1 MERDWDDDEDRR
13 RREQDALGSLLGPAS
28 GGVTPAFTGAE
39 KPPSDNPPPTAPTST
54 TMPVTPQDQVG
65 MPDPTKNYGR
75 PNDVGP
81 REKTPAG
88 GFVWNQGHDF
98 SAFDTQREQD
108 PAKSAKDA
116 FAMLS
121 NQAPPPPLNDKAALG
136 AWFTQYIQPGM
147 NQLGHQVSSVDG
159 DKMRFKNWQGEFDVD
174 YAQNAGGEGGR
185 LQWGAEGA
193 DDATRAAY
201 APGGTAPSFAG
212 RPGAAP
218 ATPLMQGLGGPQSQG
233 DDPLAK
239 IQAEINALMQGGST
253 PMEQDELR
261 RLLEQ

>member
-1 MERDWDDDEDRR
+1 MKRDWDDDEDRR

-54 TMPVTPQDQVG
+54 TMPVGNAPAVSAA
-65 MPDPTKNYGR
+65 PP
-75 PNDVGP
+75 P
-81 REKTPAG
+81 KTPAG
-88 GFVWNQGHDF
+88 GFKWNQGHDF

-147 NQLGHQVSSVDG
+147 NSLGHQVSSVDG
-159 DKMRFKNWQGEFDVD
+159 DKFSYGNHEGNFSVD
-174 YAQNAGGEGGR
+174 FGQNAGAQSGTR
-185 LQWGAEGA
+185 LQWAADPGDAE
-193 DDATRAAY
+193 TAARY
-201 APGGTAPSFAG
+201 APGGSGAG
-212 RPGAAP
+212 AY
-218 ATPLMQGLGGPQSQG
+218 TPRASGPQPNLGQTPVLMQGPGGPQASET
-233 DDPLAK
+233 DDPLAE
-239 IQAEINALMQGGST
+239 IQREIEALMQGRST
-253 PMEQDELR
+253 PIETSALR
-261 RLLEQ
+261 KLLGGAA